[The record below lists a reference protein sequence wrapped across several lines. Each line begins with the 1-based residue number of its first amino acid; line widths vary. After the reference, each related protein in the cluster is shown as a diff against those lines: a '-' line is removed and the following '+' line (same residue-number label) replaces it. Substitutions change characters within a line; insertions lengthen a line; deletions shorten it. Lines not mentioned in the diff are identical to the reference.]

1 MNPKWSQG
9 SPRSIQLDWQTIF
22 IDPDSSSWQIEEAIR
37 TDGGWS
43 RKNFRFKQN
52 ISKLD
57 GNKPDGAV
65 CLTVRKSDNSVLFV
79 RQHRPAPGV
88 KLLELP
94 RGKAETEDIDFV
106 QVAFRETLE
115 ETGYRIK
122 NGINL
127 GNIFPDSGIQ
137 AASIAVIVAEYDD
150 KFQHKEIADG
160 ETVGSIWIPR
170 SKIPEYIAKGDI
182 RDAITLSAIQLW
194 ISYTS
199 LISFK
204 LTD

>member
-1 MNPKWSQG
+1 MDSKWSQG
-9 SPRSIQLDWQTIF
+9 SPKSIQLDWQAIF
-22 IDPDSSSWQIEEAIR
+22 IDPDNSSWQIEEAIR

-52 ISKLD
+52 IRESG
-57 GNKPDGAV
+57 GNRADGAV
-65 CLTVRKSDNSVLFV
+65 CLTVRKSDNSVLFI

-94 RGKAETEDIDFV
+94 RGKAEKEDLDFI

-115 ETGYRIK
+115 ETGYRIR
-122 NGINL
+122 NCINL

-137 AASIAVIVAEYDD
+137 AASIAVIIAEFDD
-150 KFQHKEIADG
+150 KFQNKEIVDG
-160 ETVGSIWIPR
+160 ETIGNIWIPT
-170 SKIPEYIAKGDI
+170 SKIKEYIAKGEI

-194 ISYTS
+194 ESYTS
-199 LISFK
+199 LISSN
-204 LTD
+204 